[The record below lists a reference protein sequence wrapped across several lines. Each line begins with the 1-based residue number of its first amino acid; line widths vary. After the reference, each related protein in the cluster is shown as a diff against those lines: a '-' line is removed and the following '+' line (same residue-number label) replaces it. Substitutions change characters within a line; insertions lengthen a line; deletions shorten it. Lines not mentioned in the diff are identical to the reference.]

1 MAKKQRNSFIMYYD
15 WLEVFDMFTEAQRGA
30 LITAIFRYMR
40 YGIIDENMPSEL
52 KVAFRVIRLT
62 LDRDTETYEDK
73 CKVNSENG
81 KKGGRP
87 SSHNFEKNRTV
98 TKKGYSDS
106 DSDSDSEIDS
116 DSDSEGGSGSK
127 GWNPHIIPPYRF
139 SSVSSE
145 SSADSVTQSSADSVP
160 PRSAPR
166 SEEKNFEEV
175 AETEGDSSA
184 YTLDEEERERLISK
198 GVDEEYVDERRT
210 RAEEYAKEKGMT
222 AYEVLIHWWAQDRV
236 GRPMKKKGRAE
247 RDVSPPV
254 NDTDREMEEWFE
266 RRLNQSFSG

>member
-87 SSHNFEKNRTV
+87 SSRRLSQNQTV

-116 DSDSEGGSGSK
+116 DSDSYSGSGSE

-139 SSVSSE
+139 SSVCEE
-145 SSADSVTQSSADSVP
+145 SSADSVTSSSADSVT
-160 PRSAPR
+160 PRSAPK
-166 SEEKNFEEV
+166 SEEKNIEEK
-175 AETEGDSSA
+175 AEQEGDDSLYA
-184 YTLDEEERERLISK
+184 LTDEERERLISK
-198 GVDEEYVDERRT
+198 GVDEEYVDERRG
-210 RAEEYAKEKGMT
+210 RAEIYAKENGMT
-222 AYEVLIHWWAQDRV
+222 AYDVLMHWWAKDRV
-236 GRPMKKKGRAE
+236 GRSVKKKGRAE
-247 RDVSPPV
+247 RDVSPPM
-254 NDTDREMEEWFE
+254 NDKDRDMEEWFE
-266 RRLNQSFSG
+266 RRLSQSFG